1 MRNYKV
7 IIFLS
12 LTIFFCVAAQSD
24 CDKNKVIKN
33 ENTKAEN
40 KSMNNEMPLETPVNQ
55 PNSEI
60 KTLAEG
66 SYGKMN
72 KPFIFVARST
82 ETYSQLSNLV
92 ENLPPASEIDFNKS
106 AVVAAFAGEKNTGG
120 YSVAIDGST
129 GNFSVKVN
137 SPPPD
142 AIVTEALTYPFLVS
156 QVPVGEEQ
164 SLKVDLSENW
174 IPAAETY
181 KVTGG
186 EFEYS
191 GGFVGKQVKFE
202 PQGTIRVFRHGDY
215 ATLFFGLEAKDKEN
229 LKTVDIASGKVSG
242 GNLKLARLEAMSLIE
257 QPHPPFVVSGTISDE
272 KITLNFSKGK
282 RNYVVNDGFEG
293 SGKLEA
299 VKID

>member
-1 MRNYKV
+1 MRNYKLL
-7 IIFLS
+7 II
-12 LTIFFCVAAQSD
+12 LTLITFFCVAAQTD
-24 CDKNKVIKN
+24 CDKKKVLKN
-33 ENTKAEN
+33 TNAKVEN
-40 KSMNNEMPLETPVNQ
+40 KNMNNEMPLETPLNE

-66 SYGKMN
+66 SNAQMD
-72 KPFIFVARST
+72 KPFIFVARSA

-92 ENLPPASEIDFNKS
+92 EKLPPVSDIDFNKS

-120 YSVAIDGST
+120 YSVKIDGSM
-129 GNFSVKVN
+129 GNVSVKVN

-142 AIVTEALTYPFLVS
+142 AIVTEALTMPFLVS

-174 IPAAETY
+174 TTAAESY

-202 PQGTIRVFRHGDY
+202 PKGTIKVFRHGDY
-215 ATLFFGLEAKDKEN
+215 ATLHFDLEAKDKEN
-229 LKTVDIASGKVSG
+229 LKTVDIASGKISG
-242 GNLKLARLEAMSLIE
+242 GDIKLPRLEAMSLIE

-272 KITLNFSKGK
+272 KMSLSFGKGK
-282 RNYVVNDGFEG
+282 RSFVVNDGFEG

-299 VKID
+299 VKVN